1 VLQELPGGVER
12 ERDSVFVD
20 RVGRNRHERPE
31 LRQRLAVSACLRQG
45 AGEGQSGGRGLHRVV
60 CRPAGVAIQVRCA
73 AGPGGAELGAFRLP
87 DALCKR
93 TLPDEPSRLGRPFVV
108 FPRQDDRTPRH
119 PRHQRDRRIIVLV
132 GLEDFGPNGQS
143 RDLPKGGPLEV
154 RDQLLTELPRD
165 ATALV
170 APPGR
175 VELTLLDDEAQ
186 AEADQ
191 RGAREEDRRQEE
203 QDLSPVEL

>member
-1 VLQELPGGVER
+1 MIVPPDTR
-12 ERDSVFVD
+12 ATSAT
-20 RVGRNRHERPE
+20 VG
-31 LRQRLAVSACLRQG
+31 SSC
-45 AGEGQSGGRGLHRVV
+45 
-60 CRPAGVAIQVRCA
+60 
-73 AGPGGAELGAFRLP
+73 
-87 DALCKR
+87 
-93 TLPDEPSRLGRPFVV
+93 SRAW
-108 FPRQDDRTPRH
+108 
-119 PRHQRDRRIIVLV
+119 RIS
-132 GLEDFGPNGQS
+132 GPNGQS

-191 RGAREEDRRQEE
+191 RGARQEDRRQEE